1 MDTDHKIKFIDTFL
15 VAIKKKQLNA
25 SDSLVLNLM
34 SVSGSDLDF
43 SAAVLEGKMV
53 DKQIQYN
60 PAWRINGWT
69 MDHPYGTSIFNRI
82 WNPAISLS
90 SGGSTVSV
98 LDVNFFEKK
107 KAGMIKEIL
116 TYEISMP
123 EIAANHGESKA

>member
-1 MDTDHKIKFIDTFL
+1 
-15 VAIKKKQLNA
+15 
-25 SDSLVLNLM
+25 M

-43 SAAVLEGKMV
+43 SAAVLEGNMV

-69 MDHPYGTSIFNRI
+69 MDHPYGTSIFNRT

-90 SGGSTVSV
+90 SGRSTISV
-98 LDVNFFEKK
+98 LDVHFFKKK

-123 EIAANHGESKA
+123 EVAANHGESKA